1 LGLFSFTVYAVLAID
16 SVGNIAD
23 NHHLLA
29 SKGPTMS
36 ENTAPAA
43 VEVTAAA
50 AVEVTAAAA
59 VEVTEPRDYGQVTNP
74 VKNRP
79 WADFKT
85 VSGVSIFT
93 RPRLV
98 NGKEDGWPEFCV
110 SSEDGKPDEGWVNLY
125 SEMAVARAKR
135 VGAERKA
142 AKAAERLKKL
152 AAKEAAA
159 GPSETDKLRVEMS
172 ALTAA
177 LNELAAKVAVLEAAK
192 SA

>member
-1 LGLFSFTVYAVLAID
+1 
-16 SVGNIAD
+16 
-23 NHHLLA
+23 
-29 SKGPTMS
+29 MS

-43 VEVTAAA
+43 VEVTATTT
-50 AVEVTAAAA
+50 VTETAPVVVAPAAAA
-59 VEVTEPRDYGQVTNP
+59 PAPVVVAPAAAAPAPVVVAPVVTEHRDYGQVTNP
-74 VKNRP
+74 VKDRP

-85 VSGVSIFT
+85 VSGVAIFT

-142 AKAAERLKKL
+142 AKAAERLRKL

-159 GPSETDKLRVEMS
+159 GPSETDKLRAELS

-177 LNELAAKVAVLEAAK
+177 LNELAARVAALEAA
-192 SA
+192 